1 MKMMVPSGLDL
12 VEATPSAEAR
22 VSDTLTESHARSVA
36 GPSKQLLLTFV
47 NRIRLDFAITWA
59 AHVRE
64 LGLSNWLVGATDQRT
79 LRSLRRAGVPCFG
92 MKTALPEGEW
102 AWGSQTFKALGQH
115 KIELVYQSLS
125 WGLEVVVTD
134 VDALVLRDPFAYV
147 ARWPDAGFL
156 STSDHANEKRK

>member
-12 VEATPSAEAR
+12 VEATSAEASMSA
-22 VSDTLTESHARSVA
+22 SDKFTEAHARSVA

-47 NRIRLDFAITWA
+47 NRIRLDFALTWA

-134 VDALVLRDPFAYV
+134 LTLTLTPQ
-147 ARWPDAGFL
+147 P
-156 STSDHANEKRK
+156 